1 MNQRIFQ
8 NVSKHKTVP
17 QIEPIFSLVWNCIS
31 NTDIHAINRE
41 TKKRASNWPVTIWK
55 SRTSPYSSSLPC
67 ECKHYGQ
74 ECSNQI
80 CNKSTDTAVAM
91 PLHTT
96 RMKSTGSHYPF
107 IHFASTDGPNF
118 ISECGNNQDN
128 TKHSRNCGRWS
139 QTASSS
145 KWKAYSSC
153 SRNMAFHAEKISGSQ
168 REHCPF
174 CLDGQTTQPSMYSSP
189 EPNDKYAATIPE
201 PNTNC
206 SNNVLRPCHQI
217 VANNNEYS
225 TLTSIFN
232 SKHIIIHHPNLE

>member
-1 MNQRIFQ
+1 MWHDERL
-8 NVSKHKTVP
+8 SKFSKQENKFGTYCCSSGTRNRA
-17 QIEPIFSLVWNCIS
+17 PI
-31 NTDIHAINRE
+31 
-41 TKKRASNWPVTIWK
+41 PM
-55 SRTSPYSSSLPC
+55 
-67 ECKHYGQ
+67 
-74 ECSNQI
+74 
-80 CNKSTDTAVAM
+80 AM

-107 IHFASTDGPNF
+107 IHFASTDGPNS

-128 TKHSRNCGRWS
+128 TKRSRNCGWWS

-153 SRNMAFHAEKISGSQ
+153 SVLAYSSCSEKISGSQ

-189 EPNDKYAATIPE
+189 EPNDKYATTITE

-206 SNNVLRPCHQI
+206 LNNVLCPCHQI
-217 VANNNEYS
+217 VANNYEYS

-232 SKHIIIHHPNLE
+232 SKHIIIHHPILE